1 MKRTHQTDSP
11 RSGRWWNLFILL
23 TLIGFVLSSAA
34 SPIVFEAMSKN
45 QDPAPKSGIL
55 PPTGRPPFE
64 NLNLQQATSPGSSG
78 VNGGC
83 CVNWSL
89 RSEIGPGARHYHA
102 MAYDK
107 ESGKVTLFGGMKTI
121 SGEGHQNDT
130 WVWDSTARV
139 WTDVTPADLKP
150 SPRAHH
156 AMVGVTSAAGSRLL
170 LFGGLVPGGVVTNDM
185 WEWNGVTKKWTTM
198 LPTGPGPSS
207 RADHAMIFDSE
218 RGKVL
223 LFGGRGANG
232 LPLNDM
238 WEWDVTAKQW
248 AIVTSAGIRPTPR
261 MRFSMIY
268 DEAIDRVVLFGGTND
283 SSIFGDTW
291 EWDPDKR
298 TWSEVTPAG
307 PKPSARFSATMVYN
321 SVCMKGVL
329 LGGQMTGGIVRDE
342 QWEWDGLMKTW
353 SLVNANVIGPG
364 LRWAHTMAYDP
375 NLNHIVL
382 FSGIAITRTVGDTW
396 ELACQCVDQAAPLD
410 ANGNVIFPPGVD
422 PNEVEY
428 EDIEQDAGLVKDI
441 YGEYD
446 TSVDTWRSE
455 ECETSIGGTAPEPTV
470 ADLAKELADAG
481 ITGVT
486 PEEIAK
492 AHEEWEQQIEIV
504 AGQEQMKLPGAGPV
518 TPPYTPP
525 SASPRCRKRGCR
537 YVFGGRDLVF
547 VHGLKMSHLMDKM
560 TGKPEASAEWKEPT
574 VFPGSIENPEFYGN
588 GYFKRAA
595 EQYWKAHIDRFL
607 RRKGIQN
614 RYLIV
619 SYSSNERL
627 EIAAHAI
634 LTQIGDAMRTGEGVV
649 DPSGRNDRTNFGVP
663 SYVVVSHCTGAP
675 VTDVAMASA
684 VKHPNL
690 QAGVI
695 ARHAKAHISLA
706 GAFSGSRMATA
717 AVVLSKYIASHTP
730 DWVCPVARLG
740 LMAWRMGEAELP
752 KCPIAFNT
760 FKKSIVVDLVPI
772 VMKLKWGSYIDETPV
787 RTLTVVGAHPT
798 FLTPLKRILNPGFDD
813 GVLTINSQ
821 VANPNITFLWPSGFT
836 PQPIGAIRVFD
847 MGVASPKGLGSPL
860 RAVGYYWDQF
870 IEPKFLFSVRP
881 GLVAGAATPYISP
894 TGMVQPV
901 SNEYSLTGGF
911 SSLRRYGKHYSAF
924 QSTSDHFSGYTGPW
938 DNPDDKDY
946 HKTFLL
952 ERNFEETR
960 VITDSAVYE
969 NYEAAYPCDNQ
980 PLLDRATVPPVR
992 EIVRGRK
999 IRFGL
1004 GKRKRTWWIWKRA
1017 YRLLD
1022 DSQNKVVM
1030 DYVYGSVLTG
1040 GCPQCPPPQ
1049 PSEDC
1054 NQNGNDDGCD
1064 ISNGSSRDCNSNGI
1078 PDSCDGAA
1086 PVEIRETLQ
1095 PNASATTGQ
1104 SVIFT
1109 ATATTHLNCSPLNYR
1124 WTRDGVDLN
1133 DGGAF
1138 SGTKTNTLTIKPI
1151 SLANRGVYTVT
1162 ITNACGCSATSST
1175 TLTVRDS
1182 HNLRLP
1188 DPTDLERSPRLN
1200 PLQGGTNVFTLW
1212 AGGSTTSPTLI
1223 GSTGQATFGQLTF
1236 RYGRILAANEHLA
1249 LEYTL
1254 DAVPLAVSSAPDFN
1268 VTRVGNE
1275 SFFFEVEKTRRTIYG
1290 AGLSPLG
1297 FQLYFRPQSNLR
1309 PFVGASGGFLYFKD
1323 AAPKFRSSRFNPNS
1337 NFASGPIFLG
1347 GSPRTNDERFNYA
1360 FDFGGGIQVPTGPRQ
1375 AFIFGYKY
1383 HHFSNMS
1390 RGVPNN
1396 PGFDAHIFY
1405 TGYSFSFSKQ

>member
-1 MKRTHQTDSP
+1 MKHTHQSDSP
-11 RSGRWWNLFILL
+11 RSGRRWNLFILL
-23 TLIGFVLSSAA
+23 TLIAFVLSSAA

-45 QDPAPKSGIL
+45 QDPAPKSGTL
-55 PPTGRPPFE
+55 PPTGRLPFE
-64 NLNLQQATSPGSSG
+64 NPNLQQATPGANE
-78 VNGGC
+78 VNEGC

-89 RSEIGPGARHYHA
+89 RSETGPGVRHDHA

-107 ESGKVTLFGGMKTI
+107 GSGRITLFGGSTP
-121 SGEGHQNDT
+121 GHVHKNDT

-139 WTDVTPADLKP
+139 WTDVSPADLKP
-150 SPRAHH
+150 SPRAQH
-156 AMVGVTSAAGSRLL
+156 AMVSVTSAAGSRLL
-170 LFGGLVPGGVVTNDM
+170 LFGGLSTNLLTNDT
-185 WEWNGVTKKWTTM
+185 WEWNGTTMKWTS
-198 LPTGPGPSS
+198 LSPTGPIPS
-207 RADHAMIFDSE
+207 RRMYHAMVFDPG

-223 LFGGRGANG
+223 LFGGFGANG
-232 LPLNDM
+232 LTLNDM
-238 WEWDVTAKQW
+238 WEWDVTAKTW
-248 AIVTSAGIRPTPR
+248 ANINQTGLLPRPR
-261 MRFSMIY
+261 MSFGMIY
-268 DEAIDRVVLFGGTND
+268 DEASDKVVLFGGNNGPTKFD
-283 SSIFGDTW
+283 DTW
-291 EWDPDKR
+291 EWDPVTR
-298 TWSEVTPAG
+298 TWAEVTPAG
-307 PKPSARFSATMVYN
+307 AKPSARSAASMVYN
-321 SVCMKGVL
+321 SACMKGL
-329 LGGQMTGGIVRDE
+329 LYGGQMIGGGERDE

-353 SLVNANVIGPG
+353 SLVSANANGPG
-364 LRWAHTMAYDP
+364 IRSNHGMAYDP
-375 NLNHIVL
+375 NRNGMVL
-382 FSGIAITRTVGDTW
+382 FSGLNPGTGDTW
-396 ELACQCVDQAAPLD
+396 EVACQCADEAAPLD
-410 ANGNVIFPPGVD
+410 ANGDAILPPGVD
-422 PNEVEY
+422 HNTVEY
-428 EDIEQDAGLVKDI
+428 EDVEQDAGLVKDI
-441 YGEYD
+441 YSEHD
-446 TSVDTWRSE
+446 TSVDTWRNE
-455 ECETSIGGTAPEPTV
+455 ECETSIGGTAPEPTLD
-470 ADLAKELADAG
+470 DLAKELADAG

-492 AHEEWEQQIEIV
+492 ALEEWEKQIEIV

-518 TPPYTPP
+518 TLPHTPP
-525 SASPRCRKRGCR
+525 TAPPRCRKRGCK

-547 VHGLKMSHLMDKM
+547 VHGLKLSHLMDKM
-560 TGKPEASAEWKEPT
+560 SGKPEASAEWKEPT
-574 VFPGSIENPEFYGN
+574 MFPGSIENPEFYGN

-627 EIAAHAI
+627 ETAAHAI

-649 DPSGRNDRTNFGVP
+649 DLSGKNDRTNFGMP
-663 SYVVVSHCTGAP
+663 SYVVVSHCAGAP

-684 VKHPNL
+684 IKHPNL

-717 AVVLSKYIASHTP
+717 VVVLSKYIATQTP

-752 KCPIAFNT
+752 KCPIVFNT
-760 FKKSIVVDLVPI
+760 LKKSIVVDLVPI

-836 PQPIGAIRVFD
+836 PNPIGAIRVFD

-860 RAVGYYWDQF
+860 RAIGYYWDQYV
-870 IEPKFLFSVRP
+870 EPKFLFSLRP
-881 GLVAGAATPYISP
+881 GLVAGSATPYISP

-901 SNEYSLTGGF
+901 FNEYLLTGGF
-911 SSLRRYGKHYSAF
+911 NSLRRYSKHYSAF

-946 HKTFLL
+946 RKTFLL

-960 VITDSAVYE
+960 VITDPGVYE
-969 NYEAAYPCDNQ
+969 NYEAAYSCDNQ
-980 PLLDRATVPPVR
+980 PLLDRATVPQVR

-999 IRFGL
+999 IRFRF
-1004 GKRKRTWWIWKRA
+1004 GKRNRTWWIWKRT
-1017 YRLLD
+1017 YHLLD
-1022 DSQNKVVM
+1022 GHENKVVM

-1040 GCPQCPPPQ
+1040 GCPQCPPPR
-1049 PSEDC
+1049 PSDDC
-1054 NQNGNDDGCD
+1054 NQNGADDGCD
-1064 ISNGSSRDCNSNGI
+1064 ISNGSSSDCNSNGI
-1078 PDSCDGAA
+1078 PDSCDGAS
-1086 PVEIRETLQ
+1086 PVEIRETMQ
-1095 PNASATTGQ
+1095 PKASATAGQKAISFTASATTN
-1104 SVIFT
+1104 
-1109 ATATTHLNCSPLNYR
+1109 LNCSPLTYR
-1124 WTRDGVDLN
+1124 WSKDGVDLN

-1138 SGTKTNTLTIKPI
+1138 SGTKTNGLTIKPV
-1151 SLANRGVYTVT
+1151 STANAGVYVLT
-1162 ITNACGCSATSST
+1162 ITNACGCSATAST
-1175 TLTVRDS
+1175 KLTVKDS
-1182 HNLRLP
+1182 DNLRL
-1188 DPTDLERSPRLN
+1188 DPSVLERSPNLN
-1200 PLQGGTNVFTLW
+1200 PLQGGTNMFTVLG
-1212 AGGSTTSPTLI
+1212 GGSTTSPTQI
-1223 GSTGQATFGQLTF
+1223 GSTEQATFSQITI
-1236 RYGRILAANEHLA
+1236 RYGRILAANEKLA
-1249 LEYTL
+1249 LEYTF

-1275 SFFFEVEKTRRTIYG
+1275 SSFFEVEKTRRTIYG

-1323 AAPKFRSSRFNPNS
+1323 AAPKFRSARFNPNS

-1360 FDFGGGIQVPTGPRQ
+1360 FDFGGGIQVPAGPRQ

-1405 TGYSFSFSKQ
+1405 TGYSFSFLKK